1 MDDDFKNLSVLLI
14 KDNSFIYRAIGLENF
29 IKVANGRSTI
39 GILSTRFHQITPR
52 QKVN

>member
-29 IKVANGRSTI
+29 IKAANGRSTI